1 MAESRPAD
9 KFSLTLSLSPD
20 IARRLMQ
27 AAEAQKR
34 PVADFVLNLLDQNL
48 PRGDGGQKKNKIP
61 YT

>member
-9 KFSLTLSLSPD
+9 RLSLTLSLSPD

-27 AAEAQKR
+27 TAEAQKR
-34 PVADFVLNLLDQNL
+34 AAAAVVLDLLDRNL
-48 PRGDGGQKKNKIP
+48 PQADDGKKKTKIP

>member
-9 KFSLTLSLSPD
+9 KLSLTLSLSPD
-20 IARRLMQ
+20 IARRLVQ

-34 PVADFVLNLLDQNL
+34 PVADFVLDLLDRNL